1 MEEEKIIKGYDPVIM
16 RRLLQFTKPYKLPAI
31 IAIIALLIATVAEL
45 ATPVIMQR
53 AIDHHIMAR
62 YYRFAA
68 ADNVRSTLEEHGL
81 YDDALEIGDNYYL
94 PETDSEK
101 LPADE
106 KDALIEADQFS
117 RTTWYLTPTREDADL
132 QALINNYP
140 DKIDVRDG
148 YIIMTRAD
156 MQALPMEQKTLL
168 RTGDING
175 IGRSTL
181 LYFLLLAGA
190 LLFMFLQVYLIAYT
204 GQEVMRD
211 IRSSL
216 FGHTIRQSLR
226 YLGKTPVGTLVTRIT
241 NDVETINEFF
251 TSVATSLLRDFA
263 LMGGVVV
270 TLFLLDVRLA
280 TITVLSLPPVLLMT
294 LFFRSRARDAYRR
307 VRLWVSNVNAFL
319 SEHISGMEVVQIF
332 GREERSGREFK
343 KKNEELLSANLSEM
357 MVFAVFRPMIN
368 LFTSIS
374 IGVVLYFG
382 GQMVMQTTVSLGI
395 MIAYVNLIQKFYQPV
410 MDFTEKFTIMQSAMA
425 GGERI
430 FHLIDAKD
438 RIPDEGSGSLPEHV
452 KGRIEFKNVRF
463 AYVQDEPVLQ
473 DLSFT
478 IEPGE
483 TVAIVGYTGAGKT
496 TIANLLARMWDIQ
509 SGSIT
514 IDGVD
519 IRSVPLQNLRNVVQ
533 PVQQDV
539 FMFAGT
545 IEDNI
550 KLGADIPHRQ
560 VRRAAETVQAAPFI
574 EQLPQGYESELKESG
589 ANLSTGQRQLLAFSR
604 VVAHDPRILILDE
617 ATGSI
622 DTETEQLI
630 QAAIEKLMQG
640 RTAIV
645 IAHRLSTIR
654 NADRILVLNDGQL
667 AESGRHDELLAR
679 DGLYATLYRLQYQQ
693 QGGKAP

>member
-1 MEEEKIIKGYDPVIM
+1 MEQEKIIKGYDPVIM
-16 RRLLQFTKPYKLPAI
+16 RRLLQFTRPYKLPAI
-31 IAIIALLIATVAEL
+31 IAILALLVATVAEL

-53 AIDHHIMAR
+53 AIDQHIMAR
-62 YYRFAA
+62 YYRFSASTK
-68 ADNVRSTLEEHGL
+68 VRQTLEEHGL
-81 YDDALEIGDNYYL
+81 FDNARSIGEHYYL

-101 LPADE
+101 VPASRKDE
-106 KDALIEADQFS
+106 LIEAGRFS
-117 RTTWYLTPTREDADL
+117 RTTWYLTGNRDDSEL
-132 QALINNYP
+132 QALIKEYP
-140 DKIDVRDG
+140 DQIDLQDG
-148 YIIMTRAD
+148 SLIMTREFMQSLPAD
-156 MQALPMEQKTLL
+156 EKKVL
-168 RTGDING
+168 RTGDIQG
-175 IGRSTL
+175 IARSSL
-181 LYFLLLAGA
+181 IYFLLLAAA
-190 LLFMFLQVYLIAYT
+190 LVFMFLQVYLIAYT

-211 IRSSL
+211 IRTTL

-226 YLGKTPVGTLVTRIT
+226 FLGKTPVGTLVTRIT

-263 LMGGVVV
+263 LMGGVVI

-280 TITVLSLPPVLLMT
+280 TITVLSLPPVLLLT
-294 LFFRSRARDAYRR
+294 FYFRGKARDAYRR
-307 VRLWVSNVNAFL
+307 VRMWVSRVNAFL
-319 SEHISGMEVVQIF
+319 SEHIGGMEVVQIF
-332 GREERSGREFK
+332 GREKRSRREFVD
-343 KKNEELLSANLSEM
+343 KNEELLQANLAEM

-382 GQMVMQTTVSLGI
+382 GQMVIETTVSLGI
-395 MIAYVNLIQKFYQPV
+395 MIAYVNLVQKFYQPV

-438 RIPDEGSGSLPEHV
+438 RIPDEGTGRLPAPVE
-452 KGRIEFKNVRF
+452 GRIEFKNVRF
-463 AYVQDEPVLQ
+463 AYVENEPVLQ
-473 DLSFT
+473 DLSFS

-496 TIANLLARMWDIQ
+496 TIANLLVRMWDIQ

-514 IDGVD
+514 IDGTD
-519 IRSVPLQNLRNVVQ
+519 IRSVPLEDLRRAVQ

-539 FMFAGT
+539 FMFAGS
-545 IEDNI
+545 IEENI
-550 KLGADIPHRQ
+550 RLGADIPHDT

-574 EQLPQGYESELKESG
+574 EQLPRAYESQLKESG

-604 VVAHDPRILILDE
+604 VIAHDPRILILDE

-640 RTAIV
+640 RPPIV

-693 QGGKAP
+693 QGGRAV